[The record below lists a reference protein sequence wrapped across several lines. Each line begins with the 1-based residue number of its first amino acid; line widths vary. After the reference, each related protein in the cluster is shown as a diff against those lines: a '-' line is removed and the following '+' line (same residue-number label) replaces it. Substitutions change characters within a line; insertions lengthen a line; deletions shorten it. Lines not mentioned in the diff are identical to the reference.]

1 MRPEV
6 FNSLAK
12 DHKPL
17 STGTSFSIH
26 STLDP
31 RTALVA
37 QTVKHL
43 SAMQET
49 RLPSLGQEDYLE
61 KEMATH
67 SSTLTRKMPGWRSL
81 LG

>member
-12 DHKPL
+12 DHEPL

-26 STLDP
+26 S

-37 QTVKHL
+37 QTVKRL

-49 RLPSLGQEDYLE
+49 RLPSLGLEDYLE

-67 SSTLTRKMPGWRSL
+67 PLQYSYL
-81 LG
+81 